1 MSVIIRDREAFSAL
15 SHVDMRAYLQSQ
27 GWREEGRVGDKAAVL
42 VREAG
47 STPWEILLPLRE
59 DIGDYLARIAEA
71 VHIIAEVE
79 ERPEPSVLSDLIM
92 AGRDVIRIRAAD
104 AADDGTLSIESGVA
118 LHAQARE
125 VLLAA
130 ACSAH
135 QPRPLFGN
143 RKPPRALDYL
153 NKVRLGQ
160 SERGSYVVTLLSPVD
175 PALGQR
181 QMRLAPE
188 FEDEPFERQVT
199 STLVRA
205 LRATK
210 AAVVEATA
218 SDRFEAFE
226 DRFRQGVSANLC
238 EALAHL
244 VDVGGSVDLGVTW
257 AKVRPPR
264 PEDVQVPSKVDF
276 GPSEGRILQEAARQ
290 FRGREPMLD
299 QDLAGWVVRLNRG
312 PNDQVGS
319 AVLSVIVDG
328 KPCSMRVDGVPER
341 DYAKLIRAN
350 NDRKPISLEGDV
362 YRLGRGHEVRNA
374 RNIEVLD
381 DAEDSG

>member
-1 MSVIIRDREAFSAL
+1 MNVIVRDREAFATL

-42 VREAG
+42 VRDVG
-47 STPWEILLPLRE
+47 TTPWEILLPLRE
-59 DIGDYLARIAEA
+59 DLGDYLSRIAEA

-79 ERPEPSVLSDLIM
+79 ERPEPSVIADLM
-92 AGRDVIRIRAAD
+92 RAGRDVIRVRVTDTAN
-104 AADDGTLSIESGVA
+104 DGTLSVESGVA

-160 SERGSYVVTLLSPVD
+160 SERGSYIVTLLSPVD
-175 PALGQR
+175 PSLGQR
-181 QMRLAPE
+181 QACLGPE

-199 STLVRA
+199 STLIRA

-210 AAVVEATA
+210 TAIVEATA
-218 SDRFEAFE
+218 SDHFEAFE
-226 DRFRQGVSANLC
+226 DRVRQGVSANLC
-238 EALAHL
+238 EALAQL
-244 VDVGGSVDLGVTW
+244 IDVGGSVDLGVTW

-264 PEDVQVPSKVDF
+264 PEDVQAPSKVDF

-290 FRGREPMLD
+290 FRSREPMLD

-312 PNDQVGS
+312 PNEPVGS
-319 AVLSVIVDG
+319 AVLSVIVGG
-328 KPCSMRVDGVPER
+328 KPCAMRVDGVPER

-350 NDRKPISLEGDV
+350 NDRKPISLDGDV
-362 YRLGRGHEVRNA
+362 YRVGRGHEVRNA

-381 DAEDSG
+381 DTEDAG

>member
-1 MSVIIRDREAFSAL
+1 MSVIVRDREAFSAL

-27 GWREEGRVGDKAAVL
+27 GWREEGRVGDKAVAL
-42 VREAG
+42 VREVG
-47 STPWEILLPLRE
+47 SRPWEILLPLRE
-59 DIGDYLARIAEA
+59 DLGDYVARLAEA

-79 ERPEPSVLSDLIM
+79 ERPEPSVLSDLLL

-104 AADDGTLSIESGVA
+104 GADNGTLSIESGVS

-153 NKVRLGQ
+153 NRVRLGQ

-181 QMRLAPE
+181 QMRLGPE
-188 FEDEPFERQVT
+188 YEEEPFERQVT
-199 STLVRA
+199 STLIRA

-210 AAVVEATA
+210 DAIVDATA
-218 SDRFEAFE
+218 NDRFEAFE
-226 DRFRQGVSANLC
+226 DRVRQGVSANLC
-238 EALAHL
+238 EALAQL
-244 VDVGGSVDLGVTW
+244 IDVGGSVDLGVTW

-264 PEDVQVPSKVDF
+264 PEDVQVPSRVDF

-290 FRGREPMLD
+290 FRGREPILD

-328 KPCSMRVDGVPER
+328 RPCSMRVDGVPER

-362 YRLGRGHEVRNA
+362 YRLARGHEVRNA

-381 DAEDSG
+381 TEDAG